1 MRAGSLPSGLAATPA
16 PLFLCRTFRP
26 FRRLGGGKRSI
37 KIKVGGEGSPSP
49 PFLTRSVFAAD
60 CQGQPRCGGDF
71 FRTRFNVWLFYKH
84 GKNTTVPLTVES
96 KNGNTL
102 YHIKSPLQG
111 DIAHCAISEGGAENC
126 RHGNS
131 LLCLC
136 AGTTARN
143 AGTCA
148 EGTRSG
154 RICKNQREKDLLIAG
169 SDPPCQSF
177 CRMVR

>member
-71 FRTRFNVWLFYKH
+71 FRPRIYALPVLGA
-84 GKNTTVPLTVES
+84 GKNTTVPLTVGS
-96 KNGNTL
+96 KNGNIPHRFNL
-102 YHIKSPLQG
+102 PRREIL
-111 DIAHCAISEGGAENC
+111 
-126 RHGNS
+126 
-131 LLCLC
+131 
-136 AGTTARN
+136 RN
-143 AGTCA
+143 AQF
-148 EGTRSG
+148 
-154 RICKNQREKDLLIAG
+154 QRVAHKIAAI
-169 SDPPCQSF
+169 
-177 CRMVR
+177 